1 MTDRLSRLSSGSAD
15 ASALDVPRTMG
26 MSNGFGSSQDLAGL
40 DHIDASLHST
50 PYPVDRTPS
59 DYHRP
64 SQASASTLFE
74 WYHQNDGPWN
84 PIIPIQLPAGPATA
98 VGNLRFQY
106 RDVVPSEC
114 STILPS
120 DSGYASYGA
129 KYSVTNNSVCDESF
143 ERNTET
149 QSLVGNL
156 SELSIPPL
164 GSEVSLRNG
173 LEHKPSWQTPQRLKF
188 GDHSSQPNPSIKC
201 ETCNKTLKTPSE
213 LK

>member
-1 MTDRLSRLSSGSAD
+1 MTDRLSSLSSGSAG
-15 ASALDVPRTMG
+15 ASALDVPRTME
-26 MSNGFGSSQDLAGL
+26 MSNGFGSAQDLAGL
-40 DHIDASLHST
+40 DHIDANLHST
-50 PYPVDRTPS
+50 PYPVGRPPS

-64 SQASASTLFE
+64 SQESASTLFE
-74 WYHQNDGPWN
+74 WYHQNDGPWTAFT
-84 PIIPIQLPAGPATA
+84 PSQLPAGPPPA

-129 KYSVTNNSVCDESF
+129 KHSVTNNSVCDESC

-149 QSLVGNL
+149 QSLVGTL
-156 SELSIPPL
+156 SELSFPPF
-164 GSEVSLRNG
+164 GPEVSPRNG
-173 LEHKPSWQTPQRLKF
+173 LEHRTPWQTPQGVKF
-188 GDHSSQPNPSIKC
+188 GDRSSQTNAPIRC
-201 ETCNKTLKTPSE
+201 ETCNRALKTPSE